1 MTVPTDRTN
10 ALRAGAQS
18 AVWLLA
24 AVAIAAPA
32 AAREPAPGVPPGLV
46 EAVPAD
52 VIAACFNAGARSE
65 ESQVESAKA
74 FRLATGLLDRA
85 SETGLLSTVDF
96 TVRGWIDA
104 LVSLAMVLQ
113 HPHALLLMDITATP
127 GSEGGHH
134 LGGMN
139 AAVIIHAP
147 GGHEDL
153 DRRVQ
158 HLLSTYTNTDETVLT
173 RQSVGDRTMFSIT
186 DRRLDD
192 WATIQ
197 WGSMGDLYV
206 VAIGDGAFAR
216 VADAVTDPSAHLGA
230 DAWFAK
236 ASQAMDMKA
245 AVAGC
250 YVRLELIQP
259 AADRVLARKIE
270 GVQEALHLRDVR
282 RVLWTLRREG
292 RSFELAGYYQRAE
305 GDDRRVLAG
314 QQFLA
319 GLPEAAVPSPASG
332 FMAINGQPRTLFR
345 AACEAYLASRSADSR
360 EEVLAYW
367 RDVELRSGVDV
378 DRDILPRLGGPIVIH
393 NYPPHFLR
401 LPVMWTYVVPVTGDA
416 AALRGHVDRLL
427 TFVDAEFAEIGAVR
441 LRRDDD
447 ATWWM
452 NLGFSGPA
460 VKISDHWLVL
470 SFSPASVRENL
481 ALLEPRAAVEEKHT
495 REDTTED
502 ARLDK

>member
-1 MTVPTDRTN
+1 MNVPADRTKT
-10 ALRAGAQS
+10 LRPGARS
-18 AVWLLA
+18 AVRLLA
-24 AVAIAAPA
+24 VLALACPA
-32 AAREPAPGVPPGLV
+32 TARELTPVVPSDLI

-65 ESQVESAKA
+65 ESQVESARA
-74 FRLATGLLDRA
+74 FSMATGLLDRA
-85 SETGLLSTVDF
+85 SETGLLSSVDL

-104 LVSLAMVLQ
+104 LVSMAMVLQ
-113 HPHALLLMDITATP
+113 HPHALVLMDITATP
-127 GSEGGHH
+127 GSEGGHK
-134 LGGMN
+134 LGGIN
-139 AAVIIHAP
+139 AAVIIHAT
-147 GGHEDL
+147 GGHQDL

-173 RQSVGDRTMFSIT
+173 RESVGGDTMFSIR

-216 VADAVTDPSAHLGA
+216 VADAVTDRSAHLGA

-236 ASQAMDMKA
+236 AYQAMEMKE

-250 YVRLELIQP
+250 YVRLELLRP

-270 GVQEALHLRDVR
+270 RVQDALHLHDVR
-282 RVLWTLRREG
+282 RVLWTLRREE
-292 RSFELAGYYQRAE
+292 RSFELAGYYQQAE

-319 GLPEAAVPSPASG
+319 GLADAVVPGQASG
-332 FMAINGQPRTLFR
+332 FMAVNGQPQTLFR
-345 AACEAYLASRSADSR
+345 AACEAYLASRSAESR

-378 DRDILPRLGGPIVIH
+378 DRDILPHLGGPIVIH
-393 NYPPHFLR
+393 NYPKHFLR
-401 LPVMWTYVVPVTGDA
+401 LPVMWTYAVPVRGDA
-416 AALRGHVDRLL
+416 ALLRGHVDRLL
-427 TFVDAEFAEIGAVR
+427 AFVDAELAEVGAVR

-470 SFSPASVRENL
+470 GHSPAAVRENL
-481 ALLEPRAAVEEKHT
+481 ALLEPQAA
-495 REDTTED
+495 
-502 ARLDK
+502 AQDKPIPEAASNPAPSDK